1 MHENKSLF
9 LIEDL
14 VFSQNYANIER
25 TNGLSFWNSEGA
37 SRMENNLSQ
46 ELIVKQIE
54 GLVKDEP
61 NWIANLS
68 NAAALLNETLDHI
81 NWVGFYLWD
90 EADEQL
96 VLGPFQGRVACIRI
110 DSGKGVCGTAFEK
123 GETIV
128 VPDVNEFP
136 GHIVCDAAS
145 QSEIVVPLIKEG
157 KKIGVLDVDAPV
169 KERFGDKEKEMLEAF
184 VDTFLKYA

>member
-1 MHENKSLF
+1 MENK
-9 LIEDL
+9 I
-14 VFSQNYANIER
+14 
-25 TNGLSFWNSEGA
+25 SEG
-37 SRMENNLSQ
+37 
-46 ELIVKQIE
+46 LILQHIE

-68 NAAALLNETLDHI
+68 NAAALLNESLDQI

-90 EADEQL
+90 EADEEL

-110 DSGKGVCGTAFEK
+110 ASGKGVCGTAFEQ

-145 QSEIVVPLIKEG
+145 QSEIVVPLIKDG
-157 KKIGVLDVDAPV
+157 KTIGVLDVDAPV
-169 KERFGDKEKEMLEAF
+169 KNRFGDAEKEMLEAF
-184 VDTFLKYA
+184 VEVFLKYA